1 MRRGG
6 GDISRLPPRYRVAK
20 HLGLEFVERD
30 DAALLDLR
38 RPRGEQLTE
47 LPMIGADAEHGH
59 RGVIAR
65 DRGDALL
72 QEP

>member
-1 MRRGG
+1 MAAARL
-6 GDISRLPPRYRVAK
+6 GDRLLRAAY
-20 HLGLEFVERD
+20 LGLEFVKRD
-30 DAALLDLR
+30 DASLLDLR
-38 RPRGEQLTE
+38 RPGGEQLTE

-72 QEP
+72 QQP